1 MAKGNSFHT
10 DLELWSRPQP
20 RVAAEQVEAA
30 IERRVVVATLGV
42 VNRML
47 QHPVALPGCS
57 RIPLPNQNGD
67 LGLKQMVSYVSDLLN
82 GLS

>member
-1 MAKGNSFHT
+1 MAKRNSFHP

-20 RVAAEQVEAA
+20 RAAVEQVGAT
-30 IERRVVVATLGV
+30 IEGKVVVATLGV

-47 QHPVALPGCS
+47 QHPVTLLGCS
-57 RIPLPNQNGD
+57 KIPLPNQNGD
-67 LGLKQMVSYVSDLLN
+67 LGLKQTVSCFSDPLN

>member
-1 MAKGNSFHT
+1 MDKHNSFYP
-10 DLELWSRPQP
+10 DLELWQP
-20 RVAAEQVEAA
+20 RAAVEPVGAA

-47 QHPVALPGCS
+47 QHPVTLPGCS
-57 RIPLPNQNGD
+57 KIPLPSQNGD
-67 LGLKQMVSYVSDLLN
+67 LGLKQTVSGVSDLLN